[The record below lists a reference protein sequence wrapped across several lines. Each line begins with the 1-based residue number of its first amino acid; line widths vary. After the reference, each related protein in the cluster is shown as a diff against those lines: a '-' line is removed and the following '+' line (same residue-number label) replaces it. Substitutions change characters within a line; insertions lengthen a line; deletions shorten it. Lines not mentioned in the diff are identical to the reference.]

1 MMTKKDFEF
10 IASEFKWQRADRD
23 FCLSFGV
30 ALMKANERFDLTKFM
45 TACGHPPAEEVT
57 Q

>member
-1 MMTKKDFEF
+1 MTKKDYEF
-10 IASEFKWQRADRD
+10 IASEFKWQRASRE

-30 ALMKANERFDLTKFM
+30 ALMRENERFDLTKFM
-45 TACGHPPAEEVT
+45 TACGYSANEEVT